1 LVYDNTTTP
10 ALIGLTI
17 GRGVEVIA
25 MLTYACRVCSL
36 NLLDHH
42 PVLRRGM
49 PKNHEPRPR
58 KLRGDV
64 LASNSI
70 NPFAFTAEHL
80 SAISIWP
87 KTGNSDVSGC
97 VHRLGQYQRGVVR
110 CNIKI
115 SEGLDRHFR
124 FQLITLT
131 PLRLAN
137 VGVLTYTVG
146 DSSGTLIMWC
156 VCDYGCLELGL
167 HRDAMSDSN
176 R

>member
-1 LVYDNTTTP
+1 VSRQG
-10 ALIGLTI
+10 ALIIQPIGLPSRDERSLEATPSAL
-17 GRGVEVIA
+17 GRARRGFVTGIPDCVEA
-25 MLTYACRVCSL
+25 SAR
-36 NLLDHH
+36 
-42 PVLRRGM
+42 PVL
-49 PKNHEPRPR
+49 PRPR

-70 NPFAFTAEHL
+70 NPFGFTAEHL